1 MKRRLE
7 FEETPLLKRRK
18 WERDRKRKQHFDH
31 PPAKRARQDEN
42 DVLRR
47 QLVEAYTKIDQLE
60 QRIKE
65 LEYIANLNRQQIMH
79 PYIPSIEC
87 Y

>member
-7 FEETPLLKRRK
+7 FEETPSLKRRK
-18 WERDRKRKQHFDH
+18 WERDRKRKQMFNQ
-31 PPAKRARQDEN
+31 PPAKRARQNEN
-42 DVLRR
+42 DVLQR